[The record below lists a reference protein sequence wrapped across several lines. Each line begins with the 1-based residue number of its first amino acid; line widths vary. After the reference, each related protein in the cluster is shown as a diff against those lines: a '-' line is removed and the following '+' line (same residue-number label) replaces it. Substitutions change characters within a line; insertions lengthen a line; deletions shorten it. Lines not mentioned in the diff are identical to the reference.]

1 MVPEFEMIEQLAR
14 KYLLFTLCVC
24 TIINRSISLIRKF
37 ELNIGI
43 NYIPNNTYHM
53 THLNSIVVRVFDHHA
68 GDCGSIP
75 RRGRFYNH
83 RMFSLSIHKRADA
96 KYKFQYYISFFIDS
110 VVVSVLVRYAGDHGS
125 IHGQVAFLVT
135 EQSDVKYNLRYI

>member
-1 MVPEFEMIEQLAR
+1 MIEQLAR

-43 NYIPNNTYHM
+43 NYIPNNTYHT

-68 GDCGSIP
+68 GDCGLIP
-75 RRGRFYNH
+75 R
-83 RMFSLSIHKRADA
+83 
-96 KYKFQYYISFFIDS
+96 
-110 VVVSVLVRYAGDHGS
+110 
-125 IHGQVAFLVT
+125 
-135 EQSDVKYNLRYI
+135 